1 MHHLSCHT
9 GTASRNATATSTSP
23 AVVSVLP
30 KEEVRSEAGGTEGLK
45 LPDVNMNNDIKVF
58 RCPEPGCLFK
68 TDYQS
73 NMVRHKRNK
82 HKRKHVPINGEE
94 EQRRFPIPL
103 HTSTPLVKTGRLDV
117 GEAD

>member
-9 GTASRNATATSTSP
+9 VTASRNATATSTSP

-30 KEEVRSEAGGTEGLK
+30 KEEVRSDAGETGGLK

-58 RCPEPGCLFK
+58 RCHEPGCLFK

-82 HKRKHVPINGEE
+82 HKRKHVPINVEE
-94 EQRRFPIPL
+94 EKQKLIEL
-103 HTSTPLVKTGRLDV
+103 QKQA
-117 GEAD
+117 EAERVASEKAAYFI